1 MTREQ
6 NLQAMMQLN
15 SIRALA
21 TDPAEALRLHQAFYN
36 HQIIEAILSGN
47 IDSLQTAA

>member
-15 SIRALA
+15 AARSTVSDPDQALA
-21 TDPAEALRLHQAFYN
+21 MHAAYYTHQL
-36 HQIIEAILSGN
+36 IEAILSGN
-47 IDSLQTAA
+47 IASIATAQ

>member
-6 NLQAMMQLN
+6 NLQAMMTLN
-15 SIRALA
+15 AVRSLEA
-21 TDPAEALRLHQAFYN
+21 DPAEQLRMHAAYYN

-47 IDSLQTAA
+47 IESLKTAA